1 MYKIK
6 TEHLE
11 EISLKLNVE
20 YPHYKDINK
29 ELKLIKK
36 WSKNNEVKCKVET
49 ISGYE
54 YIVLEDHLE
63 KIKTK
68 SNKKTK
74 K

>member
-6 TEHLE
+6 N
-11 EISLKLNVE
+11 LKLNVDHPYYE
-20 YPHYKDINK
+20 DLSK
-29 ELKLIKK
+29 EVKLIKK

-54 YIVLEDHLE
+54 YIVSEDNLE